1 MSFYTPNWVKRIA
14 IASAFLCTA
23 TTTFAIDSLRI
34 SLDDILAKS
43 LINSTY
49 VEEAHLQLKEKEIQV
64 AQRKME
70 LLPEVSVRGSASYA
84 TNMPVY
90 DHGLFSKPSQHEV
103 IHYLYDSGADFYLN
117 LYNGHRDRMNIQ
129 SAKLEQDM
137 ATIDWKASQAK
148 IKMDVCNLYL
158 DLLRCYLHRQ
168 LIVTDIHDQ
177 KEQLKEVKDRYA
189 AGVVLHSDVLRI
201 ELELSKRELLLIQI
215 GNDIQAANRQL
226 QLITGIEEEIV
237 PIARPLDKIRVDY
250 DETIKVA
257 KEQAFIMQK
266 SEQEVQIKKLAV
278 KQAKANYLPK
288 LGLTGTFTFANPQI
302 FLYPYNGSWYNL
314 GIVGLKLN
322 IPVSAIYLNRNVVRA
337 AQVTYDKAEVK
348 HHHETE
354 ILENQLLQAYLD
366 YKLAKEEQTVR
377 LKNVDLAKE
386 NARII
391 KNRYF
396 KSAALVTDLLDA
408 DMQYLQTLFE
418 VESSRIA
425 VQKHYYFIE
434 FLKGTM

>member
-1 MSFYTPNWVKRIA
+1 MSFYTPYWVKRIA

-23 TTTFAIDSLRI
+23 TTTLAIDSLRI

-49 VEEAHLQLKEKEIQV
+49 VEEAHLQLKEKKIQV

-70 LLPEVSVRGSASYA
+70 LLPEVSVRASASYA

-90 DHGLFSKPSQHEV
+90 DHGLFNKPSQHEV

-129 SAKLEQDM
+129 SAKLEQEM

-177 KEQLKEVKDRYA
+177 KEQLKEVKDRYT

-250 DETIKVA
+250 DETIKAA

-266 SEQEVQIKKLAV
+266 SEQEVQLKKLAV

-288 LGLTGTFTFANPQI
+288 VGLTGTFTFANPQV
-302 FLYPYNGSWYNL
+302 FLYPYNDSWYNL

-337 AQVTYDKAEVK
+337 AQVIYDKEEVK
-348 HHHETE
+348 HHHEAE
-354 ILENQLLQAYLD
+354 ILENKLLQAYLD

-434 FLKGTM
+434 FLKGTI